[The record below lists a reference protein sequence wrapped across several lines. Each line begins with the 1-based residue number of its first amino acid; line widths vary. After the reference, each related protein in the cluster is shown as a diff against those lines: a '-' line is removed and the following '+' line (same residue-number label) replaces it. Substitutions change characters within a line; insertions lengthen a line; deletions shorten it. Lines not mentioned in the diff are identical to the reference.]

1 MIWDNQIQLR
11 IETDR
16 FGPFTFQLGVDMPC
30 LESLLM
36 RVNDAHK
43 RFKTSPLS
51 QVASRL
57 EKEVVVSS
65 IYGTN
70 SIEGGTLSVEETE
83 QALDLTPVQ
92 VKDIEQRRAINLKN
106 AYELAQ
112 RVAAHPGWRLDIEFI
127 KQIHI
132 AVTDQLPHEYNR
144 PGLLRDN
151 PKGITTRVGSQEHG
165 GIYKPPQY
173 GKDVERLLNGLIE
186 WHQQLVKHGVSVLVR
201 APLVHLYYELIH
213 PFWDGNGRV
222 GRVLEATLLQAEGYK
237 YAPFAQ
243 ARYYLEYIH
252 AYFTLFNTTRKKA
265 EKNSEVPNTDFV
277 AFFLEGMLASINA
290 LHDRVNVLI
299 AQILFENEVKRLHDE
314 KAINARQYAIVS
326 QIMATG
332 KPMPLSDLRKAPWY
346 QALYVKLTDKT
357 RQRDLKGLRELGIVI
372 QDDTN
377 SLWVGYVN
385 TAKASDE

>member
-1 MIWDNQIQLR
+1 MAGDNQFQLR

-16 FGPFTFQLGVDMPC
+16 FGPFTFQLGVDRPR
-30 LESLLM
+30 LDSLLL
-36 RVNDAHK
+36 RVDDAHK
-43 RFKTSPLS
+43 RFKASPLS
-51 QVASRL
+51 RVASRL
-57 EKEVVVSS
+57 AKEVVVSS

-83 QALDLTPVQ
+83 QALDLTPAQ

-106 AYELAQ
+106 AYELTQRAAAQ
-112 RVAAHPGWRLDIEFI
+112 PGWQLDIAFI
-127 KQIHI
+127 RQIHA
-132 AVTDQLPHEYNR
+132 AVTDQLPHEHNR

-151 PKGITTRVGSQEHG
+151 PKRITTRVGSQEHG

-173 GKDVERLLNGLIE
+173 GKDVERLLNGLVE
-186 WHQQLVKHGVSVLVR
+186 WHQQLVEHRVPILIR

-243 ARYYLEYIH
+243 ARYYLEHIH

-265 EKNSEVPNTDFV
+265 EKNTEAPNTDFV
-277 AFFLEGMLASINA
+277 AFFLDGMLVSINA
-290 LHDRVNVLI
+290 LHDRVNALI

-326 QIMATG
+326 QIMEAG
-332 KPMPLSDLRKAPWY
+332 KPVSLSDLRKAPWY

-357 RQRDLKGLRELGIVI
+357 KQRDLKGLRELGILR

-377 SLWVGYVN
+377 SLWAGFLN
-385 TAKASDE
+385 TPTADD

>member
-1 MIWDNQIQLR
+1 VAGDNQSQLR

-16 FGPFTFQLGVDMPC
+16 FGPFIFQLGVDRPR
-30 LESLLM
+30 LEGLLL
-36 RVNDAHK
+36 RIDDAHK
-43 RFKTSPLS
+43 RFRTSPLS
-51 QVASRL
+51 RVANRL

-65 IYGTN
+65 IHGTN

-83 QALDLTPVQ
+83 QALGLNPDQ

-112 RVAAHPGWRLDIEFI
+112 RAAAQPDWRLDIAFI
-127 KQIHI
+127 KQIHT

-165 GIYKPPQY
+165 GIYRPPQY

-186 WHQQLVKHGVSVLVR
+186 WHQQLAKHGVPVLIR

-243 ARYYLEYIH
+243 ARYYLEHIH
-252 AYFTLFNTTRKKA
+252 AYFALFNTTRKQA
-265 EKNSEVPNTDFV
+265 EKKAKAPNTDFV
-277 AFFLEGMLASINA
+277 AFFLEGMLLSINT
-290 LHDRVNVLI
+290 LHDRVNTLI
-299 AQILFENEVKRLHDE
+299 AQLLFENEVKRLHDD

-326 QIMATG
+326 QIMAAG
-332 KPMPLSDLRKAPWY
+332 RPVSLSDLRKAPWY

-357 RQRDLKGLRELGIVI
+357 KQRDLKGLRELGIVKL
-372 QDDTN
+372 DDAN
-377 SLWVGYVN
+377 ALWAGFVN
-385 TAKASDE
+385 IPTASD

>member
-1 MIWDNQIQLR
+1 LAGDNQHQLR

-16 FGPFTFQLGVDMPC
+16 FGPFTFQLGVDMPS
-30 LESLLM
+30 LDSLLL

-70 SIEGGTLSVEETE
+70 SIEGGTLSVQETE
-83 QALDLTPVQ
+83 QALDLTPDQ

-112 RVAAHPGWRLDIEFI
+112 RAAAQPGWQLDIAFI
-127 KQIHI
+127 KQIHA
-132 AVTDQLPHEYNR
+132 AVTDRLPHEHNR

-151 PKGITTRVGSQEHG
+151 PKRIITRVGSQVHG

-173 GKDVERLLNGLIE
+173 GKDVERLLNGLVE
-186 WHQQLVKHGVSVLVR
+186 WHQQLMAHGVPVLIR

-222 GRVLEATLLQAEGYK
+222 GRVLEATLLQVAGYK

-243 ARYYLEYIH
+243 ARYYLEHIH

-265 EKNSEVPNTDFV
+265 EKNTEAPNTDFV
-277 AFFLEGMLASINA
+277 TFFLEGMLISINA

-299 AQILFENEVKRLHDE
+299 AQILFENEVKRLHNE

-326 QIMATG
+326 QIMAAG
-332 KPMPLSDLRKAPWY
+332 RPVSLSDLRKAPWY
-346 QALYVKLTDKT
+346 QALYIKRTDKT
-357 RQRDLKGLRELGIVI
+357 KQRDLKGLRKLGILI
-372 QDDTN
+372 QDDTHG
-377 SLWVGYVN
+377 LWAGFVN
-385 TAKASDE
+385 TPKTGDQ